1 MVRPCPAPFVLDLTN
16 DHADEIEMRAALDRP
31 QIRGDLRRTPL
42 QFDLVLQDPAR
53 LRRSGEQRPPG
64 PIGSADMGQVA
75 VIDSAVMRRP

>member
-16 DHADEIEMRAALDRP
+16 DHADEMRAALDRP

-42 QFDLVLQDPAR
+42 QFDLVLQDPAQLR
-53 LRRSGEQRPPG
+53 LSGEQRPPG
-64 PIGSADMGQVA
+64 PIGSAGMGQVA

>member
-16 DHADEIEMRAALDRP
+16 DHAGEMRAALDRP
-31 QIRGDLRRTPL
+31 QIWGDLRRTPL
-42 QFDLVLQDPAR
+42 RFDLVLQDPAR